1 MMLGK
6 RKQTTAPWKK
16 GTLKKWPKE
25 KRSQFGPGYNPKVVS
40 ASPPPNA
47 EIKWYD
53 QTGVST
59 FNASSSVPVHAA
71 VGSLNLI
78 SQGDQGDNRNGQ
90 KIMVRSIDLRG
101 TVEVAK
107 HSGSDFDDLK
117 YETHYFRWILMID
130 TQANGAFPNLTDVFE
145 ENPTGGDQFDIYNS
159 LRETGRYKILMDKVL
174 RINELTPGWNTQTN
188 RWHAASRLY
197 FQKHVNLDLPIQF
210 SDQCGNLASCKENIC
225 MIISLWQTP
234 NTK

>member
-16 GTLKKWPKE
+16 RYTEKSGQRKKDHN
-25 KRSQFGPGYNPKVVS
+25 SDQGIY
-40 ASPPPNA
+40 A

-59 FNASSSVPVHAA
+59 FNNVSSSIPVHAA

-117 YETHYFRWILMID
+117 CETHYFRWILMID
-130 TQANGAFPNLTDVFE
+130 TQANGAFL
-145 ENPTGGDQFDIYNS
+145 I
-159 LRETGRYKILMDKVL
+159 
-174 RINELTPGWNTQTN
+174 
-188 RWHAASRLY
+188 
-197 FQKHVNLDLPIQF
+197 
-210 SDQCGNLASCKENIC
+210 
-225 MIISLWQTP
+225 
-234 NTK
+234 

>member
-16 GTLKKWPKE
+16 GTLKKWPK
-25 KRSQFGPGYNPKVVS
+25 KKDHNSDQGIIQRQYQLDHRHQMQRSNGMIKLGYQP
-40 ASPPPNA
+40 
-47 EIKWYD
+47 
-53 QTGVST
+53 ST
-59 FNASSSVPVHAA
+59 MYHHQSPVHAA

-117 YETHYFRWILMID
+117 CETHYFRWILMID

-159 LRETGRYKILMDKVL
+159 PQGNWQI
-174 RINELTPGWNTQTN
+174 Q
-188 RWHAASRLY
+188 
-197 FQKHVNLDLPIQF
+197 NLNGQGPKNQ
-210 SDQCGNLASCKENIC
+210 
-225 MIISLWQTP
+225 
-234 NTK
+234 

>member
-1 MMLGK
+1 MEK
-6 RKQTTAPWKK
+6 RYTEKVA
-16 GTLKKWPKE
+16 KE

-40 ASPPPNA
+40 ARPPPPNA

-59 FNASSSVPVHAA
+59 FNNASSSVPVHAA

-117 YETHYFRWILMID
+117 CETHYFRWILMID

-145 ENPTGGDQFDIYNS
+145 ENPTGGINS
-159 LRETGRYKILMDKVL
+159 ISTIPSETGRYKILMDKVL

-188 RWHAASRLY
+188 RWHAASRLQY

-210 SDQCGNLASCKENIC
+210 SLI
-225 MIISLWQTP
+225 
-234 NTK
+234 NTEI